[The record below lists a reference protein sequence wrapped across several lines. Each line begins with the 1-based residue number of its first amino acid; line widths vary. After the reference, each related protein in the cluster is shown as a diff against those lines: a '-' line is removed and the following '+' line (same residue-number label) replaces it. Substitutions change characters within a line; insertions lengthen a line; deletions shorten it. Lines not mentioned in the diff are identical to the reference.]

1 MAEIKLTFTEEQ
13 YKKLVETIF
22 LGSWMLNST
31 RLEDL
36 DEAAEEIRELILSR
50 YKEAN
55 LEDKVVYQEEMKIH
69 DLTIDYE
76 SELLDQYIEE
86 YDEFSFWD
94 KLVEKLTEK
103 EMVQTFGADVVSAPL
118 TDEMLKTQLD
128 LEEKIGQELE
138 EKGITNLHLPLD
150 KK

>member
-36 DEAAEEIRELILSR
+36 DEEAEEIRELVLSR

-55 LEDKVVYQEEMKIH
+55 LEDKVVYQEEMEIH

-118 TDEMLKTQLD
+118 TDEMLKTQLE

>member
-36 DEAAEEIRELILSR
+36 DEEAEEIRELILSR

-55 LEDKVVYQEEMKIH
+55 LEDKVVYQEEMEIH